1 MIISVIYISRYYGIV
16 VVPDPDFDFGMGD
29 FTSTYPN
36 VQQYDNQLR
45 KQTIL
50 HNVCLA

>member
-16 VVPDPDFDFGMGD
+16 VVSDPDFDFGMGD

-36 VQQYDNQLR
+36 VQQYDNQGS
-45 KQTIL
+45 KQL
-50 HNVCLA
+50 LQNVCLA